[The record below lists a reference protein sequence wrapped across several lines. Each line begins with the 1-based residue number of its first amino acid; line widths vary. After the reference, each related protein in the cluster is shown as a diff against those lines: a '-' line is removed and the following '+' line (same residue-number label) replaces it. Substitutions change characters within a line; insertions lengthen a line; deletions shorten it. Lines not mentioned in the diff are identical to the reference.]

1 MCQLLCPGKVMQWPK
16 NLMKLQWLKKGI
28 NIWIEASIQ
37 KEYKVELDKYA
48 KTKKSQV
55 KLPEDYN
62 DVRKPFLEADL
73 GRIGPLRPL
82 LAQRQE
88 ILVCGEEP
96 MDIF

>member
-1 MCQLLCPGKVMQWPK
+1 MQWPK

-55 KLPEDYN
+55 KLPED
-62 DVRKPFLEADL
+62 
-73 GRIGPLRPL
+73 
-82 LAQRQE
+82 
-88 ILVCGEEP
+88 
-96 MDIF
+96 